1 MIYGMG
7 HKGIHK
13 GIHSVRGFEAAI
25 RWRSAPI
32 CR

>member
-7 HKGIHK
+7 HNGIHN
-13 GIHSVRGFEAAI
+13 VRGFEAVV